1 MHNANRNIYV
11 KSSIT
16 YELVKNIL
24 NTLHKTNIIFYIDL
38 ASVCKGL
45 YNKNNVFNEINY
57 YIENKRPSDQLVN
70 EYRDYLNLLHKR
82 FRGFNPKFV
91 TFFDD
96 GQNSQNL
103 SIQSSYKSGR
113 SSLADI
119 IDKDEDLYLFKQL
132 KKRYWGEIEQKCSI
146 KGHGVVYNLHEYES
160 DLIPYYVIKNNF
172 YESGEEHTL
181 NVVISNDKDLL
192 QCCQFTNT
200 IQFTNRFMP
209 SQTGNKRLAIDCW
222 DNNSAIEYIYK
233 KFKRGALTSKH
244 IVLLLA
250 LAGDKADGINGIKN
264 VGPKKAIDLILNYN
278 IPIDPLILKN
288 ELQNMP
294 DIIKTNITTIVENIK
309 MISFEEQLK
318 RIKITKREM

>member
-1 MHNANRNIYV
+1 MYNVYV
-11 KSSIT
+11 KSS
-16 YELVKNIL
+16 VKYGLIHEIL
-24 NTLHKTNIIFYIDL
+24 NKQNKTNIIFHIDL
-38 ASVCKGL
+38 MSVCKGL
-45 YNKNNVFNEINY
+45 YNKNNVFNEINF

-70 EYRDYLNLLHKR
+70 EYRNYLNELHKK

-91 TFFDD
+91 TFLDD

-113 SSLADI
+113 TSLADI
-119 IDKDEDLYLFKQL
+119 IDSDEEVYLFKQI
-132 KKRYWGEIEQKCSI
+132 KKRYWEEIGIRCSI
-146 KGHGVVYNLHEYES
+146 KNHGVVYNLKEYES

-172 YESGEEHTL
+172 YESNESYTL

-222 DNNSAIEYIYK
+222 DNTSAIEYIYP

-244 IVLLLA
+244 IVLILA
-250 LAGDKADGINGIKN
+250 LAGDKADGIDGIKN

-278 IPIDPLILKN
+278 IPLDPLILKN
-288 ELQNMP
+288 EIQNMP
-294 DIIKTNITTIVENIK
+294 NIIKMNITKIVENIK

-318 RIKITKREM
+318 RTKITKREM